1 MTKFGRW
8 FRKHESPSGDAAPF
22 RDSSLQRP
30 QLTDGEITGALT
42 TESRE
47 QVLGGSIGFGLEPGH
62 HARPGGFEGI
72 LTRAPVSRRFGSFA
86 MRGADLTVSPRVR
99 QTLQKAIKIR
109 ISVREH
115 VDAFA
120 RGERGEMMLNGS
132 NFIEQPQ
139 RIQRSEDGPQS
150 FLHRFHDRRRGQ

>member
-72 LTRAPVSRRFGSFA
+72 LTRAPVSRRVWGFS
-86 MRGADLTVSPRVR
+86 MRGAGLTVSPSGRP
-99 QTLQKAIKIR
+99 TLPQ
-109 ISVREH
+109 
-115 VDAFA
+115 
-120 RGERGEMMLNGS
+120 GS
-132 NFIEQPQ
+132 K
-139 RIQRSEDGPQS
+139 
-150 FLHRFHDRRRGQ
+150 